1 MASRHRLPFAAYW
14 LAVVAI
20 ASCTDSMLP
29 NREAVPVTG
38 VAGVNVGEVD
48 AARPHARSCHS
59 CDTLPAAYLV
69 QAVQSRTRPVPLVA
83 FEEALLRVFI
93 TADTANSV
101 DIPGIAALFYA
112 GDSLIHVEHV
122 DGKAG
127 PIPTEVDEGD
137 LAKSVNVSVRS
148 SVVRPGLELVVY
160 VLDTLPK
167 YLGVPARIPES
178 GRLKVDVRRTP
189 TFDLTAIPFLWTV
202 DPDSSIIAVVDSMA
216 DHPEHSHVLHP
227 TRTLLPIGDMDVVAH
242 RPVWSTSDHPVMLL
256 LKTRAIRLMEGGDGY
271 YMGTMTRTRSPIKG
285 MAFIGGRSS
294 FSVPDGLVMA
304 HGFGHNLSLLHAP
317 CGVYNGDPR
326 YPHEGGVTGAWGWN
340 GWSLVKPTTPDLM
353 GYCNPKW
360 ISDYHFTKAM
370 NYRTAQAMAPKASRA
385 PARSLLLWGGA
396 REDGTPFLNPAFVLD
411 APPTLPRKE
420 GGYRLVGTDA
430 EGREL
435 FSLAF
440 AMSVAAEGHGHGT
453 GFTFTL
459 PVQAGWED
467 HLRSITLA
475 GPGGEVAL
483 DGHGEQPMAILRDRT
498 TGRVH
503 AILGDLPSTTRTY
516 TAAAELLSPGPELT
530 LQFSRGI
537 PGVEAWR

>member
-1 MASRHRLPFAAYW
+1 
-14 LAVVAI
+14 
-20 ASCTDSMLP
+20 MLP
-29 NREAVPVTG
+29 NREAVPVTE

-137 LAKSVNVSVRS
+137 LAKSINVSVTS

-202 DPDSSIIAVVDSMA
+202 DPDSSIIAVVESMA

-227 TRTLLPIGDMDVVAH
+227 TRTLLPIGDMEVVAH

-256 LKTRAIRLMEGGDGY
+256 LTTRAIRLMEGGDGY

-285 MAFIGGRSS
+285 MAFIGARSS

-326 YPHEGGVTGAWGWN
+326 YPHEGGVTRGVGMERMEPCETHHS
-340 GWSLVKPTTPDLM
+340 GPDGVLQSEVDQRLPLHQ
-353 GYCNPKW
+353 GDELPDGPGHGPEGVPCTRK
-360 ISDYHFTKAM
+360 I
-370 NYRTAQAMAPKASRA
+370 A
-385 PARSLLLWGGA
+385 PAVGRRPRRRHAVSESGIRSGCSA
-396 REDGTPFLNPAFVLD
+396 D
-411 APPTLPRKE
+411 A
-420 GGYRLVGTDA
+420 A
-430 EGREL
+430 SEGRWL
-435 FSLAF
+435 PAR
-440 AMSVAAEGHGHGT
+440 GHGRG
-453 GFTFTL
+453 GPRTL
-459 PVQAGWED
+459 LSGVRHVRGGGGPRPRHRLHLHIAVQAGWED
-467 HLRSITLA
+467 HLWSITLA

-498 TGRVH
+498 TGQVH